1 MSAPHDPD
9 AAGNLVKRGVC
20 IWSIMHRIK
29 AMTALKV
36 DDRVPFEKASD
47 GRL

>member
-36 DDRVPFEKASD
+36 DGRVPFGEASD